1 MRIILLLFFLFCF
14 GSTLNSQTALLK
26 YWVQFTDKES
36 TPYSVS
42 DPIEFLSPLAISL
55 REKFEIPIEIKD
67 LPVDPSYVSG
77 LADIEGVRIIHS
89 SKWFNAVTIELVDS
103 TYIESVLPIILSSN
117 NVLELKNVSSYS
129 NAGLIIKES
138 GFEKRKS
145 DSYAT
150 IYGPSY
156 GQIAIHNGQLLHEL
170 GLRGEGVQVG
180 VFDSGFDGV
189 NFLSAFATLRDE
201 GRLKFQY
208 DIVDDDDNVLNG
220 GHHGKSVLSIM
231 TAFMPDSIIGSAPEA
246 NYHLFRT
253 EDGSSEHVTEEDNW
267 IRALE
272 MADSMG
278 IQLINSSLGYT
289 TFDIEDN
296 SHSYEDMDGNTTRIS
311 VAADIAASKGMLI
324 VNSAGNSGDDPWFYI
339 GAPADADSI
348 LSVGAVS
355 DKGEYAWFS
364 SQGPSFDGDVKPN
377 VCGVGYQTVY
387 ADLTEGIKRGNGT
400 SFSSPVIAGLTA
412 CLWQAF
418 PEKSNMEIIEAI
430 ENSSHLIGNPNDSLG
445 YGIPDFF
452 QAFRSLSENEGFVD
466 SGFIVYP
473 NPFNELLQI
482 AYPNGEIESISIVD
496 AMGKLVYNSTD
507 SLLGEGISVL
517 VLNSEVADLSQGIYY
532 LNFLKEDKVLKA
544 VKIVKN

>member
-1 MRIILLLFFLFCF
+1 MRIILLFFFLFCF
-14 GSTLNSQTALLK
+14 GSSLISQTAPLK

-42 DPIEFLSPLAISL
+42 DPIEFLSPHAISL

-67 LPVDPSYVSG
+67 LPVNPSYVSG

-103 TYIESVLPIILSSN
+103 TYIETVLPIILSSN

-129 NAGLIIKES
+129 NVGLIIKES

-189 NFLSAFATLRDE
+189 NYLSAFATLRDE

-208 DIVDDDDNVLNG
+208 DVVDDDDNVLNG

-246 NYHLFRT
+246 DYHLFRT

-289 TFDIEDN
+289 TFDIEEN
-296 SHSYEDMDGNTTRIS
+296 SHSYELS
-311 VAADIAASKGMLI
+311 LI
-324 VNSAGNSGDDPWFYI
+324 HI
-339 GAPADADSI
+339 
-348 LSVGAVS
+348 
-355 DKGEYAWFS
+355 
-364 SQGPSFDGDVKPN
+364 
-377 VCGVGYQTVY
+377 
-387 ADLTEGIKRGNGT
+387 
-400 SFSSPVIAGLTA
+400 
-412 CLWQAF
+412 
-418 PEKSNMEIIEAI
+418 
-430 ENSSHLIGNPNDSLG
+430 
-445 YGIPDFF
+445 
-452 QAFRSLSENEGFVD
+452 
-466 SGFIVYP
+466 
-473 NPFNELLQI
+473 
-482 AYPNGEIESISIVD
+482 
-496 AMGKLVYNSTD
+496 
-507 SLLGEGISVL
+507 
-517 VLNSEVADLSQGIYY
+517 
-532 LNFLKEDKVLKA
+532 
-544 VKIVKN
+544 